1 MEERGAAL
9 QHLQRLPGSIH
20 LLLLLSGR
28 QKHAGP
34 LLQEPQGEAAPP
46 EVWRGSSRPPAETL
60 QGSDIRGSSSSL
72 KRSGEVI
79 DLNVFFRA
87 CACFFY
93 LMSFSKSVPFAML
106 IVSYLSAD
114 SAGGSLQIK

>member
-28 QKHAGP
+28 QKHVGP
-34 LLQEPQGEAAPP
+34 LLQKLQGEAAPP
-46 EVWRGSSRPPAETL
+46 GVWRGSSRPSAETL
-60 QGSDIRGSSSSL
+60 QGSDIRGSSPS
-72 KRSGEVI
+72 I

-87 CACFFY
+87 CAWFFFY
-93 LMSFSKSVPFAML
+93 FMS
-106 IVSYLSAD
+106 
-114 SAGGSLQIK
+114 